1 MNTHITKIGAII
13 CLGMALSLATFTTG
27 CAGDRY
33 HKSTG
38 EVIDDA
44 AVTSKVKTALLG
56 DPDVKG
62 LAVKVKTY
70 RGEVQL
76 SGFVDTQAQKDR
88 AAEVARG
95 VKGAQWVK
103 NDIIVK

>member
-1 MNTHITKIGAII
+1 MNTHINKIGAML
-13 CLGMALSLATFTTG
+13 CLGVALSLGMFTTG
-27 CAGDRY
+27 CSGDRY
-33 HKSTG
+33 NKSTG

-44 AVTSKVKTALLG
+44 AVTSKVKASLLA

-95 VKGAQWVK
+95 IKGVQWVK
-103 NDIIVK
+103 NDLIVK

>member
-1 MNTHITKIGAII
+1 M
-13 CLGMALSLATFTTG
+13 G
-27 CAGDRY
+27 CSGDGY
-33 HKSTG
+33 NKSTG

-44 AVTSKVKTALLG
+44 AVTTKVKSALLG

-76 SGFVDTQAQKDR
+76 SGFVSTQAEKDR
-88 AAEVARG
+88 AGQVAQG
-95 VKGAQWVK
+95 VNGVQSVR
-103 NDIIVK
+103 NDIVVK